1 MEEQDVR
8 GPAEALCAALVSGD
22 IEAATADFSAE
33 LRQNL
38 GEVIALLPLPVTEA
52 TIESIE
58 RGGSSAFV
66 AILQL
71 VGEAETV
78 QVQTRW
84 KDRDG
89 RPMSS
94 RRATSAAS
102 RRSLRPART
111 AATPT
116 AAQATRPA
124 DAPFA
129 TSAFGSGSMRPP
141 RTVAPTT
148 IAPAIRTA
156 FLMMY

>member
-89 RPMSS
+89 RPTVIEASHLSS
-94 RRATSAAS
+94 VEAEP
-102 RRSLRPART
+102 PAGEDGDD
-111 AATPT
+111 P
-116 AAQATRPA
+116 
-124 DAPFA
+124 DG
-129 TSAFGSGSMRPP
+129 GSGDA
-141 RTVAPTT
+141 TG
-148 IAPAIRTA
+148 
-156 FLMMY
+156 

>member
-8 GPAEALCAALVSGD
+8 GRAEALCTALVSGD
-22 IEAATADFSAE
+22 IETATADFSAE

-52 TIESIE
+52 TVDSIE

-66 AILQL
+66 AILNL

-89 RPMSS
+89 APTVIEASHLS
-94 RRATSAAS
+94 RVETEIPSDGEDGDDREDGSG
-102 RRSLRPART
+102 
-111 AATPT
+111 
-116 AAQATRPA
+116 
-124 DAPFA
+124 DAP
-129 TSAFGSGSMRPP
+129 G
-141 RTVAPTT
+141 
-148 IAPAIRTA
+148 
-156 FLMMY
+156 

>member
-8 GPAEALCAALVSGD
+8 SRAEALCAALVSGD
-22 IEAATADFSAE
+22 IETATADFSSE

-52 TIESIE
+52 TVDSIE

-78 QVQTRW
+78 ELQTRW

-89 RPMSS
+89 APTVIEVSHLSS
-94 RRATSAAS
+94 VEAEPATGEDGESGES
-102 RRSLRPART
+102 DDGGSG
-111 AATPT
+111 
-116 AAQATRPA
+116 
-124 DAPFA
+124 DAP
-129 TSAFGSGSMRPP
+129 G
-141 RTVAPTT
+141 
-148 IAPAIRTA
+148 
-156 FLMMY
+156 